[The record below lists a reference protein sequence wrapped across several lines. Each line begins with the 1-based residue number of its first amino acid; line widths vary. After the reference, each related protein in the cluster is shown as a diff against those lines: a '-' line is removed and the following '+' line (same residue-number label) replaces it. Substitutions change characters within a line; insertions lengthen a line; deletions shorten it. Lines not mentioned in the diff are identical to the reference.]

1 MARRDYVEGPGG
13 RARRG
18 SGGQHVV
25 DLSSGRGGCVV
36 QGYVRSGPSALP
48 ELAASVSSLHDLRG
62 AYEAVPPTP
71 DEVEMQLDV
80 TEEKIVAAHVVDGA
94 IVRVQGSRGAAFDI
108 VVGREGSEIGRVAVT
123 VTGVG
128 SAACFQYGTAS
139 TPADAAYFA
148 EVREALDLLG
158 TDMTVYY
165 ESGHVIRDGEAF
177 LYRVP
182 EAPFR
187 NWDFQDFSLFDVS
200 LEKPLGARSEAE
212 IHAVC
217 GLPED
222 RSLFGWVVAAYGNGH
237 LTCDDG
243 AGEVADF
250 VHVAA
255 DGTLSLIHVKAAFS
269 AATSRGI
276 AVVPYEVVVSQ
287 ATKNLGYLDPTV
299 LRARLATEENMKR
312 ASWQDGVRCPDRQH
326 VLDAISSRSPR
337 DPVAV
342 VIVQPHVRKCSYDA
356 ATASQGVDG
365 YRLKLLDLL
374 LNNAD
379 ASIREAT
386 GGTLQVVGALA

>member
-1 MARRDYVEGPGG
+1 MVELLVLI
-13 RARRG
+13 AKT
-18 SGGQHVV
+18 
-25 DLSSGRGGCVV
+25 D
-36 QGYVRSGPSALP
+36 RSGPATSALP
-48 ELAASVSSLHDLRG
+48 ELAASVSSLRDLRG

-71 DEVEMQLDV
+71 DEVEMQPDV
-80 TEEKIVAAHVVDGA
+80 TEDKIVAAHIVDGA
-94 IVRVQGSRGAAFDI
+94 VVRVEGSGGAAFDL
-108 VVGREGSEIGRVAVT
+108 VVGHDGSEIGRVAVT
-123 VTGVG
+123 VTEVG
-128 SAACFQYGTAS
+128 SAAHFQYGTAS
-139 TPADAAYFA
+139 TPADPAYFA
-148 EVREALDLLG
+148 KVRDALDLLG
-158 TDMTVYY
+158 TDLTVYY
-165 ESGHVIRDGEAF
+165 ESESGHVIRDGEAF

-187 NWDFQDFSLFDVS
+187 SWDFRDFSLFDVS
-200 LEKPLGARSEAE
+200 LEKPLGASSEAD
-212 IHAVC
+212 IHAGC
-217 GLPED
+217 GLPGD
-222 RSLFGWVVAAYGNGH
+222 RSLFGWVVASYRNGH

-250 VHVAA
+250 VHVAP

-299 LRARLATEENMKR
+299 LRARLATKENMKR

-337 DPVAV
+337 DPVVV
-342 VIVQPHVRKCSYDA
+342 VIVQPHVTKGSYDA
-356 ATASQGVDG
+356 ATTSHGVNS
-365 YRLKLLDLL
+365 YRLRLLELL

-379 ASIREAT
+379 ASIREAA